1 MRSFSSLLAGGPI
14 AVVAV
19 LLVLGLTLA
28 AGSGPHFGRRAR
40 PVADF
45 TGSTSLARESRS
57 ATSYSAEVLRVLDG
71 DTFEARVETG
81 LGRATTTRVRLRG
94 IDAAEMRARC
104 SREFTKA
111 LAARDAL
118 TKILAEGSVRISD
131 VGPDKYPGRVDA
143 YVSTRGTADVSA
155 ALLKARLVRSYDGGR
170 RRSWCGWA
178 SWWG

>member
-14 AVVAV
+14 GVLAV

-28 AGSGPHFGRRAR
+28 VGIGPRFGRHAR
-40 PVADF
+40 PMAEF
-45 TGSTSLARESRS
+45 TGATPPVQSMS

-71 DTFEARVETG
+71 DTFEARVGTG
-81 LGRATTTRVRLRG
+81 LGRINTTRVRLRG
-94 IDAAEMRARC
+94 IDAAEMKARC
-104 SREFTKA
+104 SQEFAKA

-143 YVSTRGTADVSA
+143 YVSTRATPDVSA
-155 ALLKARLVRSYDGGR
+155 ALLKARLVRRYDGGR

>member
-71 DTFEARVETG
+71 DTFEARIGTG
-81 LGRATTTRVRLRG
+81 LSRATTRVRLRG
-94 IDAAEMRARC
+94 IDAAEMKARC
-104 SREFTKA
+104 SQEFTKA

-118 TKILAEGSVRISD
+118 AKILAEGSVRLSA
-131 VGPDKYPGRVDA
+131 VSPDKYPGRVDA
-143 YVSTRGTADVSA
+143 YVSTRGTPDVSA
-155 ALLKARLVRSYDGGR
+155 ALLKARLVRPYDGGR
-170 RRSWCGWA
+170 RRSWCGW
-178 SWWG
+178 SSRWG

>member
-1 MRSFSSLLAGGPI
+1 MRSIPSLLAGGPI
-14 AVVAV
+14 GVAAV
-19 LLVLGLTLA
+19 LLVLTLA

-40 PVADF
+40 PVAEF
-45 TGSTSLARESRS
+45 TGSTPARESMS

-81 LGRATTTRVRLRG
+81 LGQATTTRVRLRG
-94 IDAAEMRARC
+94 IDAAEMKARC
-104 SREFTKA
+104 LQEFTKA

-118 TKILAEGSVRISD
+118 TKMLAEGSVRISH

-155 ALLKARLVRSYDGGR
+155 ALLKAHLVRRYDGGR
-170 RRSWCGWA
+170 RRSWCGW
-178 SWWG
+178 WG

>member
-111 LAARDAL
+111 LAA
-118 TKILAEGSVRISD
+118 
-131 VGPDKYPGRVDA
+131 
-143 YVSTRGTADVSA
+143 
-155 ALLKARLVRSYDGGR
+155 
-170 RRSWCGWA
+170 
-178 SWWG
+178 